1 MRSKQGS
8 VVSKSGNK
16 SIVVRVNSYRT
27 HPKYKK
33 RYTVST
39 KFHAHD
45 EKNEYKVGDKV
56 TIYET
61 RPLSRLKRWTV
72 STPEALAEGANNKK
86 NSSL

>member
-1 MRSKQGS
+1 MRSKQGV
-8 VVSKSGNK
+8 VVSKSGAK
-16 SIVVRVNSYRT
+16 TIVVKVDTYKQ

-33 RYTVST
+33 RYTVSS

-45 EKNEYKVGDKV
+45 EKDEYKVGDKV

-72 STPEALAEGANNKK
+72 NKK
-86 NSSL
+86 QS